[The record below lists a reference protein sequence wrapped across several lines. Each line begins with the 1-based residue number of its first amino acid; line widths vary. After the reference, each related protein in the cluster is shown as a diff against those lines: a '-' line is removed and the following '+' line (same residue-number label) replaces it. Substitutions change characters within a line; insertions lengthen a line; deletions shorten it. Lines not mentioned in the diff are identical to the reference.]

1 MRECDLELAFNR
13 KARGGYATDV
23 AGVWLASV
31 SPANTQ
37 ITIKTPPG
45 TPLSAIEI
53 PILRS
58 IQVIALQF
66 VRIPIAQFTIAS
78 VAVAAGGPEK
88 RASAGSELTVEASGR
103 SSTEVGLPLV
113 VVVALAVVVE
123 ARVLDVQVVAVLVAQ
138 FTVLLHGWRK
148 TDATSKAKRLNLSF

>member
-45 TPLSAIEI
+45 TPLAAIEI

-58 IQVIALQF
+58 IQVIAIQF
-66 VRIPIAQFTIAS
+66 
-78 VAVAAGGPEK
+78 K
-88 RASAGSELTVEASGR
+88 
-103 SSTEVGLPLV
+103 
-113 VVVALAVVVE
+113 
-123 ARVLDVQVVAVLVAQ
+123 
-138 FTVLLHGWRK
+138 
-148 TDATSKAKRLNLSF
+148 